1 MALLFKTGNAEKNS
15 TLSENSKTIMIF
27 SLYFAIS
34 YNTKTN
40 KYHQQKEQNSFHFL
54 IPLDVLC
61 FILAKISPKSSI
73 PAVAGPSGLLMSGNK

>member
-1 MALLFKTGNAEKNS
+1 
-15 TLSENSKTIMIF
+15 MIF

-54 IPLDVLC
+54 IPLDVL
-61 FILAKISPKSSI
+61 
-73 PAVAGPSGLLMSGNK
+73 